1 MSTRA
6 VHGGEDRFKYA
17 DSITVPIVQT
27 STFVFKDENDV
38 REYTAGRKQR
48 FEYARYGSPTSR
60 TAELKLAEL
69 EGAEDALLF
78 DCGMS
83 ALTCTLLTL
92 LSAGDHLILTSDVYK
107 KTLQFAH
114 DDLPRFGVTTSTVEP
129 TVEAIAAAI
138 RPETALIFTESPT
151 NPYVYVVDSEK
162 LAKVGKKAG
171 VTVFIDT
178 TFATPFNMR
187 PLEHGVDLVMHSAT
201 KYLAG
206 HNDIMA
212 GVVLG
217 RADTIEEIKAF
228 QKKVGGCID
237 AHCAYLLLRGM
248 KTFALRIEHQNKS
261 AMQVA
266 EFLEQHPKVKQV
278 WYPGLAS
285 HPSHE
290 TARRLMTGFSGCL
303 SFEVDAPL
311 RQVQKFLRKLELC
324 LMGPSLGGTETLISH
339 PATITYYD
347 MTKSERLALGMTNQ
361 LVRLAVGVED
371 PEDIIADLD
380 QALAHVKK

>member
-1 MSTRA
+1 
-6 VHGGEDRFKYA
+6 
-17 DSITVPIVQT
+17 
-27 STFVFKDENDV
+27 
-38 REYTAGRKQR
+38 
-48 FEYARYGSPTSR
+48 
-60 TAELKLAEL
+60 
-69 EGAEDALLF
+69 
-78 DCGMS
+78 
-83 ALTCTLLTL
+83 
-92 LSAGDHLILTSDVYK
+92 
-107 KTLQFAH
+107 
-114 DDLPRFGVTTSTVEP
+114 
-129 TVEAIAAAI
+129 
-138 RPETALIFTESPT
+138 
-151 NPYVYVVDSEK
+151 
-162 LAKVGKKAG
+162 
-171 VTVFIDT
+171 
-178 TFATPFNMR
+178 
-187 PLEHGVDLVMHSAT
+187 VDLVMHSAT

-217 RADTIEEIKAF
+217 RAETIEKIKAF

-248 KTFALRIEHQNKS
+248 KTFALRVEHQNKS

-266 EFLEQHPKVKQV
+266 QFLEQHPKVKQV
-278 WYPGLAS
+278 WYPGLPS

-371 PEDIIADLD
+371 PADIIADLE
-380 QALAHVKK
+380 QALAQVNK